1 MTDEGFV
8 WLEESTVTP
17 ARTVSLAPQL
27 TAHLTPHLTAH
38 PEPLVR
44 WRASPRRS
52 LTVRLLSV
60 ARAAVQGRNAFL
72 DACLHL
78 TDALTAELGR
88 TLHAP

>member
-1 MTDEGFV
+1 MRTMTDEGFV

-17 ARTVSLAPQL
+17 ARTVSLAPQV
-27 TAHLTPHLTAH
+27 TAH

-60 ARAAVQGRNAFL
+60 ARAAIQGRNAFL

-78 TDALTAELGR
+78 TDALAGELGR
-88 TLHAP
+88 TLHTP

>member
-1 MTDEGFV
+1 MRTMTDEGFV

-17 ARTVSLAPQL
+17 ARTVCLAPQL
-27 TAHLTPHLTAH
+27 TAHLTAH

-60 ARAAVQGRNAFL
+60 ARAAIQGRNAFL